1 MSAWDE
7 AVDVSAHPELFFED
21 ASENLRALQELVGE
35 WQELRSVST
44 DTADDG
50 SKVQSM
56 ERITQAANAHAIQV
70 RCTYYF
76 SENDT
81 YISNCYANSN
91 ASSFRTVYCVRKPI
105 LSIVVRY
112 RDKSLNK

>member
-44 DTADDG
+44 DTADDLEDWIREKFLYDNRLIQHG
-50 SKVQSM
+50 LS
-56 ERITQAANAHAIQV
+56 TAA
-70 RCTYYF
+70 R
-76 SENDT
+76 
-81 YISNCYANSN
+81 
-91 ASSFRTVYCVRKPI
+91 RP
-105 LSIVVRY
+105 SI
-112 RDKSLNK
+112 